1 MPFRLAFVFLSV
13 FILAG
18 AVSVSP
24 HLTNVAAKEIARRAP
39 LNIIPKPTEVVA
51 ATDRKARMNNRSET
65 VLPKLAPGGLSI
77 KRPIRNVAALPGGKG
92 LVQVGTLSVLEETD
106 IGLRSSMASDLWLT
120 SRMSEVSR
128 HFSRMPTQFALP
140 SAYALALDLLLNRA
154 SPPPGVSD
162 GVSFFA
168 MRLNNLLRFGDAAS
182 VLELVALTGADNRNA
197 DVIIAATEA
206 RLAQN
211 DARAA
216 CEGLL
221 GFNRLNLTPM
231 QARYALKLRGYCQLI
246 DNNLPAASLTLDLA
260 YETGV
265 KDELFSNILFA
276 ATASVDYE
284 RQNAAL
290 TNPVSSLT
298 GALMLYAKADI
309 YGEDIPFLPLAMT
322 DQFLNADYL
331 TPDLKLR
338 MAEFRLNRVFNT
350 EDVYR
355 NLVNGITKD
364 TDEIAQLILD
374 GPAYDA
380 AGAKRDVE
388 TDETEIDTQAYLTR
402 ARTLKN
408 LNQPS
413 PENDPYETLYALLDM
428 SADKT
433 IWPGIVRTVAPA
445 LTASR
450 PDVNN
455 IIYAD
460 RMIPALLWLDEIA
473 AAQVWQTAL
482 VERHSGFPTAL
493 TRRMQG
499 LIRVAR
505 SNDVLQDNLETP
517 QMAALGSD
525 SSVSDAFIGVGLNAD
540 NKPAIRDLPPTETML
555 LGAVVETGTDVEK
568 TYALSEI
575 ALLPVLS
582 YDVPL
587 FLTETLPPIEDVR
600 LRQMLDLMQDA
611 LENNRQGEVVLHGLA
626 AISHLSQTEF
636 NMLAMQQILLGFKEI
651 GLHDQAR
658 RMALEVLILQAISLP
673 QS

>member
-1 MPFRLAFVFLSV
+1 MMPLRSAFVFSSV
-13 FILAG
+13 FTLVVVILTTLSITI
-18 AVSVSP
+18 VD
-24 HLTNVAAKEIARRAP
+24 AKEIARRAP

-51 ATDRKARMNNRSET
+51 ATDRKARMNNISET

-106 IGLRSSMASDLWLT
+106 IGLRSAMASDLWLP

-128 HFSRMPTQFALP
+128 HFSRMPVQLGLP
-140 SAYALALDLLLNRA
+140 SAYILAQDLLLNRA

-162 GVSFFA
+162 GASFFA
-168 MRLNNLLRFGDAAS
+168 MRLNNLLRFGDAES
-182 VLELVALTGADNRNA
+182 VLELVALTGADNRDA
-197 DVIIAATEA
+197 DVIISATEA

-211 DARAA
+211 NIPAA
-216 CEGLL
+216 CDGLKS
-221 GFNRLNLTPM
+221 FNRLSLNAE

-265 KDELFSNILFA
+265 QDTIFSDIMFA

-284 RQNAAL
+284 RQGVAL
-290 TNPVSSLT
+290 SNPVSSLS
-298 GALMLYAKADI
+298 GALMLHARAEI
-309 YGEDIPFLPLAMT
+309 YNDDIPFLPLAMT
-322 DQFLNADYL
+322 EQFLKADYL

-338 MAEFRLNRVFNT
+338 MAEFKLNRVFAN

-355 NLVNGITKD
+355 SLVNSITD
-364 TDEIAQLILD
+364 NNASQLLD
-374 GPAYDA
+374 GPSYDVSE
-380 AGAKRDVE
+380 RDTSEDNE
-388 TDETEIDTQAYLTR
+388 TVVQDYLTR
-402 ARTLKN
+402 AQTLKN
-408 LNQPS
+408 LNQLS
-413 PENDPYETLYALLDM
+413 PENDPYETLYTLLDM
-428 SADKT
+428 SADMT
-433 IWPGIVRTVAPA
+433 VWPGIVKSVSPA

-460 RMIPALLWLDEIA
+460 KIIPALLWLDEIA

-505 SNDVLQDNLETP
+505 SYDAREDNLEKP
-517 QMAALGSD
+517 QTASLISD
-525 SSVSDAFIGVGLNAD
+525 TSVTDASEIDDISAERS
-540 NKPAIRDLPPTETML
+540 AIRDLPPTETML
-555 LGAVVETGTDVEK
+555 LGAVLETGTDAEK
-568 TYALSEI
+568 AYALSEI

-587 FLTETLPPIEDVR
+587 FLTESLPPIDDVR
-600 LRQMLDLMQDA
+600 LRQMLDLMQEA
-611 LENNRQGEVVLHGLA
+611 LENDRQGEVILHGLA
-626 AISHLSQTEF
+626 AISHQSQTEF
-636 NMLAMQQILLGFKEI
+636 NMLAMQQILLGLNEI
-651 GLHDQAR
+651 GLHDHAR
-658 RMALEVLILQAISLP
+658 RIALEVLILQAVTLP

>member
-1 MPFRLAFVFLSV
+1 MPFRSAFVFSSVVALVVVILTMLSV
-13 FILAG
+13 T
-18 AVSVSP
+18 AV
-24 HLTNVAAKEIARRAP
+24 NAKEIARRAP

-51 ATDRKARMNNRSET
+51 ATDRKARMNNISET

-106 IGLRSSMASDLWLT
+106 IGLRSAITSDLWLT

-128 HFSRMPTQFALP
+128 HFSRMPTQLALP
-140 SAYALALDLLLNRA
+140 SAYSLAQDLLLNRA
-154 SPPPGVSD
+154 SPPPGVSE
-162 GVSFFA
+162 GVNFFA
-168 MRLNNLLRFGDAAS
+168 MRLNNLLRFGDTES
-182 VLELVALTGADNRNA
+182 VLELVALTGADNRDA
-197 DVIIAATEA
+197 DVIISATEA

-211 DARAA
+211 NTSAA
-216 CEGLL
+216 CDGLKS
-221 GFNRLNLTPM
+221 FDRLNLNAE
-231 QARYALKLRGYCQLI
+231 QGHYALKLRGYCQLV

-265 KDELFSNILFA
+265 KDTLFSDILFSS
-276 ATASVDYE
+276 TASVDYE
-284 RQNAAL
+284 RQDTAL
-290 TNPVSSLT
+290 TGPISSLI
-298 GALMLYAKADI
+298 GALMLHAKAEI
-309 YGEDIPFLPLAMT
+309 YNEDIPFLPLAMT
-322 DQFLNADYL
+322 DEFLKADYL

-338 MAEFRLNRVFNT
+338 MAEFRMNRVFAN

-355 NLVNGITKD
+355 NLINNITEDTAPQLLEGPVYDTSKSDALQSETSDENSDTGQKD
-364 TDEIAQLILD
+364 YLLR
-374 GPAYDA
+374 
-380 AGAKRDVE
+380 AKALQ
-388 TDETEIDTQAYLTR
+388 I
-402 ARTLKN
+402 

-413 PENDPYETLYALLDM
+413 PENEPYETLHALLDM
-428 SADKT
+428 SADVT
-433 IWPGIVRTVAPA
+433 VWPGIIKTVAPA

-460 RMIPALLWLDEIA
+460 KIIPALLWLDEIA

-505 SNDVLQDNLETP
+505 SNDEHEDNPEKSQTASLI
-517 QMAALGSD
+517 SD
-525 SSVSDAFIGVGLNAD
+525 MSITDAVMSDDISANRL
-540 NKPAIRDLPPTETML
+540 AIRDLPPTETML
-555 LGAVVETGTDVEK
+555 LGAVLETGTDAEK
-568 TYALSEI
+568 AYALSEI

-587 FLTETLPPIEDVR
+587 FLSETLPLIDDVR
-600 LRQMLDLMQDA
+600 LGQMLDLMQDA
-611 LENNRQGEVVLHGLA
+611 LENERQGEVILQGLA
-626 AISHLSQTEF
+626 AISHQSQTEF
-636 NMLAMQQILLGFKEI
+636 NMLAMQQILLGLKEI
-651 GLHDQAR
+651 GLHDHAR
-658 RMALEVLILQAISLP
+658 RIALEVLILQAVSLP

>member
-1 MPFRLAFVFLSV
+1 MPFRSAFVFSSVVALVVVILTMLSV
-13 FILAG
+13 T
-18 AVSVSP
+18 AV
-24 HLTNVAAKEIARRAP
+24 NAKEIARRAP

-51 ATDRKARMNNRSET
+51 ATDRKARMNNISET

-106 IGLRSSMASDLWLT
+106 IGLRSAITSDLWLT

-128 HFSRMPTQFALP
+128 HFSRMPTQLALP
-140 SAYALALDLLLNRA
+140 SAYSLAQDLLLNRA
-154 SPPPGVSD
+154 SPPPGVSE
-162 GVSFFA
+162 GVNFFA
-168 MRLNNLLRFGDAAS
+168 MRLNNLLRFGDTKS
-182 VLELVALTGADNRNA
+182 VLELVALTGADNRDA
-197 DVIIAATEA
+197 DVIISATEA

-211 DARAA
+211 NTSAA
-216 CEGLL
+216 CDGLKS
-221 GFNRLNLTPM
+221 FNRLNLNAE
-231 QARYALKLRGYCQLI
+231 QGHYALKLRGYCQLV

-265 KDELFSNILFA
+265 KDTLFSDILFSS
-276 ATASVDYE
+276 TASVDYE
-284 RQNAAL
+284 RQDTAL
-290 TNPVSSLT
+290 TGPISSLI
-298 GALMLYAKADI
+298 GALMLHAKAEI
-309 YGEDIPFLPLAMT
+309 YNEDIPFLPLAMT
-322 DQFLNADYL
+322 DEFLKADYL

-338 MAEFRLNRVFNT
+338 MAEFRMNRVFAN

-355 NLVNGITKD
+355 NLVNNITED
-364 TDEIAQLILD
+364 TAPQLLEGPVYDTSKSDALQSETSDENSDTGQQDYLLR
-374 GPAYDA
+374 
-380 AGAKRDVE
+380 AKALQ
-388 TDETEIDTQAYLTR
+388 T
-402 ARTLKN
+402 

-413 PENDPYETLYALLDM
+413 PENEPYETLHALLDM
-428 SADKT
+428 SADVT
-433 IWPGIVRTVAPA
+433 VWPGIIKTVAPA

-460 RMIPALLWLDEIA
+460 KIIPALLWLDEIA

-505 SNDVLQDNLETP
+505 SNDEHEDNPEKSQTASLI
-517 QMAALGSD
+517 SD
-525 SSVSDAFIGVGLNAD
+525 MSITDAVISDDISANRL
-540 NKPAIRDLPPTETML
+540 AIRDLPPTETML
-555 LGAVVETGTDVEK
+555 LGAVLETGTDAEK
-568 TYALSEI
+568 AYALSEI

-587 FLTETLPPIEDVR
+587 FLSETLPLIDDVR
-600 LRQMLDLMQDA
+600 LGQMLDLMQDA
-611 LENNRQGEVVLHGLA
+611 LENERQGEVILHGLA
-626 AISHLSQTEF
+626 AISHQSQTEF
-636 NMLAMQQILLGFKEI
+636 NMLAMQQILLGLQEI
-651 GLHDQAR
+651 GLHDHAR
-658 RMALEVLILQAISLP
+658 RIMLEVLILQAVSLP

>member
-1 MPFRLAFVFLSV
+1 MPFRSAFVFSSAFALLVVILITISV
-13 FILAG
+13 T
-18 AVSVSP
+18 AV
-24 HLTNVAAKEIARRAP
+24 NAKEIARRAP

-51 ATDRKARMNNRSET
+51 ATDRKARMNNISET

-106 IGLRSSMASDLWLT
+106 IGLRSAITSDLWLT

-128 HFSRMPTQFALP
+128 HFSRMPTQLALP
-140 SAYALALDLLLNRA
+140 SAYILAQDLLLNRA
-154 SPPPGVSD
+154 SPPPGVSE
-162 GVSFFA
+162 GVNFFA
-168 MRLNNLLRFGDAAS
+168 MRLNNLLRFGDADS
-182 VLELVALTGADNRNA
+182 VLELVALTGADNRDA
-197 DVIIAATEA
+197 DVIISATEA

-211 DARAA
+211 KTSAA
-216 CEGLL
+216 CDGLKS
-221 GFNRLNLTPM
+221 FNRLNLNEE
-231 QARYALKLRGYCQLI
+231 QGRYALKLRGYCQLI

-265 KDELFSNILFA
+265 KDTLLSDILFA

-284 RQNAAL
+284 RQDTAL
-290 TNPVSSLT
+290 TGPTSSLI
-298 GALMLYAKADI
+298 GALMLHAKAEV
-309 YGEDIPFLPLAMT
+309 YNEDIPFLPLAMT
-322 DQFLNADYL
+322 DEFLKADYL

-338 MAEFRLNRVFNT
+338 MAEFRLNRVFAN
-350 EDVYR
+350 EDIYR
-355 NLVNGITKD
+355 SHVNSITHE
-364 TDEIAQLILD
+364 TAPELLD
-374 GPAYDA
+374 GPVFDESESDA
-380 AGAKRDVE
+380 SKSDAS
-388 TDETEIDTQAYLTR
+388 DETSDTGQQDYLMR
-402 ARTLKN
+402 ARSLKT

-413 PENDPYETLYALLDM
+413 PENDPYETLYALLDV
-428 SADKT
+428 STDRSV
-433 IWPGIVRTVAPA
+433 WPGIVKTVAPA

-460 RMIPALLWLDEIA
+460 KIIPALLWLDEIA

-482 VERHSGFPTAL
+482 IERHSGFPTAL

-505 SNDVLQDNLETP
+505 SNDAGEDNIEKP
-517 QMAALGSD
+517 QTASLISDTSVTDALLGDDIS
-525 SSVSDAFIGVGLNAD
+525 ANR
-540 NKPAIRDLPPTETML
+540 PAIRELPPTETML
-555 LGAVVETGTDVEK
+555 LGAVLETGTDTEK

-582 YDVPL
+582 YEVPL
-587 FLTETLPPIEDVR
+587 FLSETLPPINDVR

-611 LENNRQGEVVLHGLA
+611 LENERQGEVILHGLA
-626 AISHLSQTEF
+626 AISHQSQTEF
-636 NMLAMQQILLGFKEI
+636 NMLAMQQILLGLKEI
-651 GLHDQAR
+651 GLHDHAR
-658 RMALEVLILQAISLP
+658 RIALEVLILQAVLLP

>member
-1 MPFRLAFVFLSV
+1 MPFRSAFVFSSVVALVVVILTMLSV
-13 FILAG
+13 T
-18 AVSVSP
+18 AV
-24 HLTNVAAKEIARRAP
+24 NAKEIARRAP

-51 ATDRKARMNNRSET
+51 ATDRKARMNNISET

-106 IGLRSSMASDLWLT
+106 IGLSSAITSDLWLT

-128 HFSRMPTQFALP
+128 HFSRMPTQLALP
-140 SAYALALDLLLNRA
+140 SAYSLAQDLLLNRA
-154 SPPPGVSD
+154 SPPPGVSE
-162 GVSFFA
+162 GVNFFA
-168 MRLNNLLRFGDAAS
+168 MRLNNLLRFGDTES
-182 VLELVALTGADNRNA
+182 VLELVALTGADNRDA
-197 DVIIAATEA
+197 DVIISATEA

-211 DARAA
+211 NTSAA
-216 CEGLL
+216 CDGLKS
-221 GFNRLNLTPM
+221 FNRLNLNAE
-231 QARYALKLRGYCQLI
+231 QGHYALKLRGYCQLV

-265 KDELFSNILFA
+265 KDTLFSDILFSS
-276 ATASVDYE
+276 TASVDYE
-284 RQNAAL
+284 RQDTAL
-290 TNPVSSLT
+290 TGPISSLI
-298 GALMLYAKADI
+298 GALMLHAKAEI
-309 YGEDIPFLPLAMT
+309 YNEDIPFLPLAMT
-322 DQFLNADYL
+322 DEFLKADYF

-338 MAEFRLNRVFNT
+338 MAEFRMNRVFAN

-355 NLVNGITKD
+355 NLVNNITED
-364 TDEIAQLILD
+364 TAPQLLEGPVYDTSKSDALQSETSDENSDTGQQDYLLR
-374 GPAYDA
+374 
-380 AGAKRDVE
+380 AKALQ
-388 TDETEIDTQAYLTR
+388 T
-402 ARTLKN
+402 

-413 PENDPYETLYALLDM
+413 PENEPYETLHALLDM
-428 SADKT
+428 SADVT
-433 IWPGIVRTVAPA
+433 VWPGIIKTVAPA

-460 RMIPALLWLDEIA
+460 KIIPALLWLDEIA

-505 SNDVLQDNLETP
+505 SNDEHEDNPEKSQTASLI
-517 QMAALGSD
+517 SD
-525 SSVSDAFIGVGLNAD
+525 MSITDAVISDDISANRL
-540 NKPAIRDLPPTETML
+540 AIRDLPPTETML
-555 LGAVVETGTDVEK
+555 LGAVLETGTDAEK
-568 TYALSEI
+568 AYALSEI

-587 FLTETLPPIEDVR
+587 FLSETLPLIDDVR
-600 LRQMLDLMQDA
+600 LGQMLDLMQDA
-611 LENNRQGEVVLHGLA
+611 LENERQGEVILHGLA
-626 AISHLSQTEF
+626 AISHQSQTEF
-636 NMLAMQQILLGFKEI
+636 NMLAMQQILLGLKEI
-651 GLHDQAR
+651 GLHDHAR
-658 RMALEVLILQAISLP
+658 RIALEVLILQAVSLP

>member
-1 MPFRLAFVFLSV
+1 MPFRSAFVFSSAFALLVVILITISV
-13 FILAG
+13 T
-18 AVSVSP
+18 AV
-24 HLTNVAAKEIARRAP
+24 NAKEIARRAP

-51 ATDRKARMNNRSET
+51 ATDRKARMNNISET

-106 IGLRSSMASDLWLT
+106 IGLRSAITSDLWLT

-128 HFSRMPTQFALP
+128 HFSRMPTQLALP
-140 SAYALALDLLLNRA
+140 SAYILAQDLLLNRA
-154 SPPPGVSD
+154 SPPPGVSE
-162 GVSFFA
+162 GVNFFA
-168 MRLNNLLRFGDAAS
+168 MRLNNLLRFGDADS
-182 VLELVALTGADNRNA
+182 VLELVALTGADNRDA
-197 DVIIAATEA
+197 DVIISATEA

-211 DARAA
+211 KTSAA
-216 CEGLL
+216 CDGLKS
-221 GFNRLNLTPM
+221 FNRLNLNEE
-231 QARYALKLRGYCQLI
+231 QGRYALKLRGYCQLI

-265 KDELFSNILFA
+265 KDTLFSDILFA

-284 RQNAAL
+284 RQDTAL
-290 TNPVSSLT
+290 TGPISSLI
-298 GALMLYAKADI
+298 GALMLHAKAEV
-309 YGEDIPFLPLAMT
+309 YNEDIPFLPLAMT
-322 DQFLNADYL
+322 DEFLKADYL

-338 MAEFRLNRVFNT
+338 MAEFRMNRVFAN

-355 NLVNGITKD
+355 NLINNITEDTAPQLLEGPVYDTSKSDALQSETSDENSDTGQKD
-364 TDEIAQLILD
+364 YLLR
-374 GPAYDA
+374 
-380 AGAKRDVE
+380 AKALQ
-388 TDETEIDTQAYLTR
+388 I
-402 ARTLKN
+402 

-413 PENDPYETLYALLDM
+413 PENEPYETLHALLDM
-428 SADKT
+428 SADVT
-433 IWPGIVRTVAPA
+433 VWPGIIKTVAPA

-460 RMIPALLWLDEIA
+460 KIIPALLWLDEIA

-505 SNDVLQDNLETP
+505 SNDEHEDNPEKSQTASLI
-517 QMAALGSD
+517 SD
-525 SSVSDAFIGVGLNAD
+525 MSITDAVMSDDISANRL
-540 NKPAIRDLPPTETML
+540 AIRDLPPTETML
-555 LGAVVETGTDVEK
+555 LGAVLETGTDAEK
-568 TYALSEI
+568 AYALSEI

-582 YDVPL
+582 YEVPL
-587 FLTETLPPIEDVR
+587 FLSETLPLIDDVR
-600 LRQMLDLMQDA
+600 LGQMLDLMQDA
-611 LENNRQGEVVLHGLA
+611 LENERQGEVILQGLA
-626 AISHLSQTEF
+626 AISHQSQTEF
-636 NMLAMQQILLGFKEI
+636 NMLAMQQILLGLKEI
-651 GLHDQAR
+651 GLHDHAR
-658 RMALEVLILQAISLP
+658 RIALEVLILQAVLLP

>member
-1 MPFRLAFVFLSV
+1 MPFRSAFVFSSVVALVVVILTMLSV
-13 FILAG
+13 T
-18 AVSVSP
+18 AV
-24 HLTNVAAKEIARRAP
+24 NAKEIARRAP

-51 ATDRKARMNNRSET
+51 ATDRKARMNNISET

-106 IGLRSSMASDLWLT
+106 IGLRSAITSDLWLT

-128 HFSRMPTQFALP
+128 HFSRMPTQLALP
-140 SAYALALDLLLNRA
+140 SAYSLAQDLLLNRA
-154 SPPPGVSD
+154 SPPPGVSE
-162 GVSFFA
+162 GVNFFA
-168 MRLNNLLRFGDAAS
+168 MRLNNLLRFGDTES
-182 VLELVALTGADNRNA
+182 VLELVALTGADNRDA
-197 DVIIAATEA
+197 DVIISATEA

-211 DARAA
+211 NTSAA
-216 CEGLL
+216 CDGLKS
-221 GFNRLNLTPM
+221 FNRLNLNAE
-231 QARYALKLRGYCQLI
+231 QGHYALKLRGYCQLV

-265 KDELFSNILFA
+265 KDTLFSDILFSS
-276 ATASVDYE
+276 TASVDYE
-284 RQNAAL
+284 RQDTAL
-290 TNPVSSLT
+290 TGPISSLI
-298 GALMLYAKADI
+298 GALMLHAKAEI
-309 YGEDIPFLPLAMT
+309 YNEDIPFLPLAMT
-322 DQFLNADYL
+322 DEFLKADYL

-338 MAEFRLNRVFNT
+338 MAEFRMNRVFAN

-355 NLVNGITKD
+355 NLINNITEDTAPQLLEGPVYDTSKSDALQSETSDENSDTGQKD
-364 TDEIAQLILD
+364 YLLR
-374 GPAYDA
+374 
-380 AGAKRDVE
+380 AKALQ
-388 TDETEIDTQAYLTR
+388 I
-402 ARTLKN
+402 

-413 PENDPYETLYALLDM
+413 PENEPYETLHALLDM
-428 SADKT
+428 SADVT
-433 IWPGIVRTVAPA
+433 VWPGIIKTVAPA

-460 RMIPALLWLDEIA
+460 KIIPALLWLDEIA

-505 SNDVLQDNLETP
+505 SNDEHEDNPEKSQTASLI
-517 QMAALGSD
+517 SD
-525 SSVSDAFIGVGLNAD
+525 MSITDAVISDDISANRL
-540 NKPAIRDLPPTETML
+540 AIRDLPPTETML
-555 LGAVVETGTDVEK
+555 LGAVLETGTDAEK
-568 TYALSEI
+568 AYALSEI

-587 FLTETLPPIEDVR
+587 FLSETLPLIDDVR
-600 LRQMLDLMQDA
+600 LGQMLDLMQDA
-611 LENNRQGEVVLHGLA
+611 LENERQGEVILQGLA
-626 AISHLSQTEF
+626 AISHQSQTEF
-636 NMLAMQQILLGFKEI
+636 NMLAMQQILLGLKEI
-651 GLHDQAR
+651 GLHDHAR
-658 RMALEVLILQAISLP
+658 RIALEVLILQAVSLP